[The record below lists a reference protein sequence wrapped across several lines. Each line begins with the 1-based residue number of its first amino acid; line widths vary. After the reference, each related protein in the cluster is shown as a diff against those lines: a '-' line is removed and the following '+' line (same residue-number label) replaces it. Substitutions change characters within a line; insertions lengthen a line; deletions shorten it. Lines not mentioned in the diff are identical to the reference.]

1 VAPRCSRAARN
12 VDPRVKEIL
21 ARLAAERED
30 LGSSSARRACVTIDE
45 QLALLRKGTVDCLP
59 EGELRRKLERSQ
71 KTGKPLR
78 VKAGFDPTAPDIHVG
93 HTVLIRKMRHFQQLG
108 HTAIFLIGDFTGMIG
123 DPSGRSATRPAL
135 TREQIDD
142 NAETYKQQIFKLLD
156 RELTEIRFNN
166 EWFSKMGADAFIRLA
181 GKATV
186 AQLLERDDFKKRFLA
201 QAPIS
206 LHELMYALAQGYDS
220 VALEADV
227 ELGGTDQR
235 FNLLMARQIQQA
247 YGVKEPQLIMT
258 TPLLEG
264 LDGVQ
269 KMSKSLGNYIGITE
283 PPRDIFGKIMSI
295 SDELMWRYYELL
307 TDLSLGEINAV
318 KEAVARGERHPRD
331 AKADLARR
339 IVADFHS
346 QAEAE
351 AASREFDQMFREHQA
366 PSDIPTIEKPA
377 GGIRLVKLV
386 AAEGL
391 APSVSEAQRLVA
403 QGGVRVNGERVSDI
417 KLEVG
422 SQPGDEALIQVGS
435 RKFLR
440 VVFK

>member
-1 VAPRCSRAARN
+1 
-12 VDPRVKEIL
+12 
-21 ARLAAERED
+21 
-30 LGSSSARRACVTIDE
+30 VTIDE
-45 QLALLRKGTVDCLP
+45 QIALLRKGTVDCIP
-59 EGELRRKLERSQ
+59 EEELRRKLERFE

-78 VKAGFDPTAPDIHVG
+78 VKAGFDPTAPDIHLG

-108 HTAIFLIGDFTGMIG
+108 HTVIFLIGDFTGMIG

-135 TREQIDD
+135 TREQIDE

-156 RELTEIRFNN
+156 RERTEIRFNN
-166 EWFSKMGADAFIRLA
+166 EWFSKFGADDFVRLA

-186 AQLLERDDFKKRFLA
+186 AQILEREDFKKRFQA

-206 LHELMYALAQGYDS
+206 LHELLYALAQGYDS

-227 ELGGTDQR
+227 ELGGTDQK

-247 YGVKEPQLIMT
+247 YGVKEPQLVMT

-283 PPRDIFGKIMSI
+283 PPRDIFGKVMSI

-307 TDLSLGEINAV
+307 TDMPLSEIAEL
-318 KEAVARGERHPRD
+318 KAAAERGERHPRD
-331 AKADLARR
+331 LKVELARR

-346 QAEAE
+346 QGEAE
-351 AASREFDQMFREHQA
+351 EASREFDRLFRERQTPA
-366 PSDIPTIEKPA
+366 DIPTIEKPA
-377 GGIRLVKLV
+377 AAIKLVKLL
-386 AAEGL
+386 ASEGL
-391 APSVSEAQRLVA
+391 APSVAEAQRLIA
-403 QGGVRVNGERVSDI
+403 QGGVRVNGERVSDV
-417 KLEVG
+417 KCEVG
-422 SQPGDEALIQVGS
+422 SRAGEEALIQVGS